1 MFFQPIFYNLKFS
14 VTQAINPHIQQPANK
29 FVEKAVSLP
38 SKKVKNSGAKLPKK
52 ILGKDISLHA
62 QPKTDMVVL
71 SSAKTKVQKTQNKT
85 NNSYGKNI
93 KKVLNKYFDNSD
105 VNADVNAEQ
114 QIARQENL
122 TSLVN
127 SYEKE
132 NLAQQRKNSFT
143 NETIKESRQKAIK
156 LMIDDGKEQL
166 AMFKEDAKQDNKLMA
181 NNIRKYYPEYVPNHE
196 EIVYNT
202 SKIYQ

>member
-71 SSAKTKVQKTQNKT
+71 SSAKTKVQKAQNKT

-93 KKVLNKYFDNSD
+93 KKVLDKYFDNSD
-105 VNADVNAEQ
+105 VNVEQ

-132 NLAQQRKNSFT
+132 NIARQRKNSFT
-143 NETIKESRQKAIK
+143 NETLKESRQNAIK
-156 LMIDDGKEQL
+156 LMTDYGKEQL
-166 AMFKEDAKQDNKLMA
+166 AMFKEDTKQNNKLMA
-181 NNIRKYYPEYVPNHE
+181 NDIRKYYPEYVPNHE

>member
-14 VTQAINPHIQQPANK
+14 VTQAINPHIQQPADK

-71 SSAKTKVQKTQNKT
+71 SSAKTKVQKAQNKT

-105 VNADVNAEQ
+105 VNAEQ

-132 NLAQQRKNSFT
+132 NIVRQRKKSRT
-143 NETIKESRQKAIK
+143 NETLKESRQNAIK
-156 LMIDDGKEQL
+156 LMTDYGKEQL
-166 AMFKEDAKQDNKLMA
+166 AMFKEDTKQNNKLMA
-181 NNIRKYYPEYVPNHE
+181 NDIRKYYPEYVPNHE

>member
-71 SSAKTKVQKTQNKT
+71 SSAKTKVQKAQNKT

-105 VNADVNAEQ
+105 VNAEQ

-132 NLAQQRKNSFT
+132 NIVRQRKKSRT
-143 NETIKESRQKAIK
+143 NETLKESRQNAIK
-156 LMIDDGKEQL
+156 LMTDYGKEQL
-166 AMFKEDAKQDNKLMA
+166 AMFKEVVKHDNRLMT
-181 NNIRKYYPEYVPNHE
+181 NDIKKHYPEYIPSHE

>member
-1 MFFQPIFYNLKFS
+1 MFVQPIFYNLKLS
-14 VTQAINPHIQQPANK
+14 VTQAINPHIQQSANK

-62 QPKTDMVVL
+62 QPKTDTVVL
-71 SSAKTKVQKTQNKT
+71 SSAKTNVQKAQNKT

-105 VNADVNAEQ
+105 VNAEQ

-132 NLAQQRKNSFT
+132 NIARQRKNSFT
-143 NETIKESRQKAIK
+143 NETLKESRQNAIK
-156 LMIDDGKEQL
+156 LMTDYGKEQL
-166 AMFKEDAKQDNKLMA
+166 AMFKEVVKHDNRLMT
-181 NNIRKYYPEYVPNHE
+181 NDIKKHYPEYIPSHE
-196 EIVYNT
+196 EIVDYT

>member
-38 SKKVKNSGAKLPKK
+38 SKKVKNSGVKLPKK

-105 VNADVNAEQ
+105 VNVEQ

-132 NLAQQRKNSFT
+132 NIVRQRKKSRT
-143 NETIKESRQKAIK
+143 NETLKESRQNALN
-156 LMIDDGKEQL
+156 LMINDAKEKL
-166 AMFKEDAKQDNKLMA
+166 AVFKEATKQDNELMA
-181 NNIRKYYPEYVPNHE
+181 NDIRKYYPEYVPNHE

>member
-1 MFFQPIFYNLKFS
+1 MFVQPIFYNLKFS
-14 VTQAINPHIQQPANK
+14 VTQAINPHIQQSANK
-29 FVEKAVSLP
+29 FVEKAISLP

-62 QPKTDMVVL
+62 QPKTDMVIL
-71 SSAKTKVQKTQNKT
+71 SSAKSKVQKVQNKT
-85 NNSYGKNI
+85 NNNIGKNI

-105 VNADVNAEQ
+105 VNSEK

-122 TSLVN
+122 TSLVI

-132 NLAQQRKNSFT
+132 NIVHQRKNSRT
-143 NETIKESRQKAIK
+143 NETLKEERQRAIRLMTNDAKERLNIFKESARE
-156 LMIDDGKEQL
+156 GK
-166 AMFKEDAKQDNKLMA
+166 KEMA
-181 NNIRKYYPEYVPNHE
+181 RDIRKNYPEYVPNHE
-196 EIVYNT
+196 EIVDNT

>member
-71 SSAKTKVQKTQNKT
+71 SSAKTKVQKAQNKT

-105 VNADVNAEQ
+105 VNAEQ

-122 TSLVN
+122 ASLVN

-132 NLAQQRKNSFT
+132 NIVRQRKKSRT
-143 NETIKESRQKAIK
+143 NETLKESRQNAIK
-156 LMIDDGKEQL
+156 LMTDYGKEQL
-166 AMFKEDAKQDNKLMA
+166 AMFKEDTKQNNKLMA
-181 NNIRKYYPEYVPNHE
+181 NDIRKYYPEYVPNHE

-202 SKIYQ
+202 SKIYH

>member
-62 QPKTDMVVL
+62 QPKTDTVVL
-71 SSAKTKVQKTQNKT
+71 SSAKTKVQKAQNKT

-93 KKVLNKYFDNSD
+93 KKVLDKYFDNSD
-105 VNADVNAEQ
+105 VNVEQ

-132 NLAQQRKNSFT
+132 NIARQRKKSRT
-143 NETIKESRQKAIK
+143 NETLKESRQNAIK
-156 LMIDDGKEQL
+156 LMTDYGKEQL
-166 AMFKEDAKQDNKLMA
+166 AMFKEDIKQDNKLMA
-181 NNIRKYYPEYVPNHE
+181 NDIRKYYPEYVPNHE

>member
-71 SSAKTKVQKTQNKT
+71 SSAKTKVQKAQNKT

-93 KKVLNKYFDNSD
+93 KKVLDKYFDNSD
-105 VNADVNAEQ
+105 VNVEQ

-132 NLAQQRKNSFT
+132 NIVRQRKKSRT
-143 NETIKESRQKAIK
+143 NETLKESRQNALN
-156 LMIDDGKEQL
+156 LMINDAKEKL
-166 AMFKEDAKQDNKLMA
+166 AVFKEATKQDNELMA
-181 NNIRKYYPEYVPNHE
+181 NDIRKYYPEYVPNHE
-196 EIVYNT
+196 KIVYNT

>member
-1 MFFQPIFYNLKFS
+1 MFVQPIFYNLKFS
-14 VTQAINPHIQQPANK
+14 VTQAINPHIQQSANK
-29 FVEKAVSLP
+29 FVEKAISLP

-62 QPKTDMVVL
+62 QPKTDMVIL
-71 SSAKTKVQKTQNKT
+71 SSAKSKVQKVQNKT
-85 NNSYGKNI
+85 NNNIGKNI

-105 VNADVNAEQ
+105 VNVEQ

-132 NLAQQRKNSFT
+132 NIVRQRKNSFT
-143 NETIKESRQKAIK
+143 NETLKESRQNAIK
-156 LMIDDGKEQL
+156 LMTDDGKEQL
-166 AMFKEDAKQDNKLMA
+166 AMFKEVVKHDNRLMA
-181 NNIRKYYPEYVPNHE
+181 NDIRKYYPEYIPSHE

>member
-62 QPKTDMVVL
+62 QPKTDTVVL
-71 SSAKTKVQKTQNKT
+71 SSAKTKVQKAQNKT

-93 KKVLNKYFDNSD
+93 KKVLDKYFDNSD
-105 VNADVNAEQ
+105 VNVEQ

-132 NLAQQRKNSFT
+132 NIARQRKNSFT
-143 NETIKESRQKAIK
+143 NETLKESRQNALN
-156 LMIDDGKEQL
+156 LMINDAKEKL
-166 AMFKEDAKQDNKLMA
+166 AVFKEATKQDNELMA
-181 NNIRKYYPEYVPNHE
+181 NDIRKYYPEYVPNHE

>member
-38 SKKVKNSGAKLPKK
+38 SKKVKNSAAKLPKK

-62 QPKTDMVVL
+62 QPKTDTVVL
-71 SSAKTKVQKTQNKT
+71 SSAKTKVQKAQNKT
-85 NNSYGKNI
+85 NNSYGKDI
-93 KKVLNKYFDNSD
+93 KKVLNKYFDNS
-105 VNADVNAEQ
+105 DVNAEQ

-122 TSLVN
+122 TSLVK

-132 NLAQQRKNSFT
+132 NILRQRKKSRT
-143 NETIKESRQKAIK
+143 NETLKESRQNAIK
-156 LMIDDGKEQL
+156 LMTDYGKEQL
-166 AMFKEDAKQDNKLMA
+166 AMFKEVVKHDNRLMT
-181 NNIRKYYPEYVPNHE
+181 NDIKKHYPEYIPSHE
-196 EIVYNT
+196 EIVYYT

>member
-1 MFFQPIFYNLKFS
+1 MFVQPIFYNLKFS
-14 VTQAINPHIQQPANK
+14 VTQAINPHIQQSANK
-29 FVEKAVSLP
+29 FVEKAISLP

-62 QPKTDMVVL
+62 QPKTDMVIL
-71 SSAKTKVQKTQNKT
+71 SSAKSKVQKVQNKT
-85 NNSYGKNI
+85 NNNIGKNI

-105 VNADVNAEQ
+105 VNSEK

-132 NLAQQRKNSFT
+132 SIVRQRKNSRT
-143 NETIKESRQKAIK
+143 NETLKEERQRAIRLMTNDAKERLNIFKESARE
-156 LMIDDGKEQL
+156 GK
-166 AMFKEDAKQDNKLMA
+166 KEMA
-181 NNIRKYYPEYVPNHE
+181 RDIRKNYPEYVLNHE
-196 EIVYNT
+196 EIVDNT

>member
-1 MFFQPIFYNLKFS
+1 M
-14 VTQAINPHIQQPANK
+14 
-29 FVEKAVSLP
+29 EKAVSLP
-38 SKKVKNSGAKLPKK
+38 SKKVKNSGAKFPKK

-71 SSAKTKVQKTQNKT
+71 SSAKTKVQKAQNKT

-105 VNADVNAEQ
+105 VNAEQ

-132 NLAQQRKNSFT
+132 NIVRQRKKSRT
-143 NETIKESRQKAIK
+143 NETLKESRQNAIK
-156 LMIDDGKEQL
+156 LMTDHGKEQL
-166 AMFKEDAKQDNKLMA
+166 AMFKEVVKHDNRLMA
-181 NNIRKYYPEYVPNHE
+181 NDIRKYYPEYIPSHE
-196 EIVYNT
+196 EIVDYT

>member
-71 SSAKTKVQKTQNKT
+71 SSAKTKVQKAQNKT

-93 KKVLNKYFDNSD
+93 KKVLDKYFDNS
-105 VNADVNAEQ
+105 DVNAEQ

-132 NLAQQRKNSFT
+132 NIARQRKNSFT
-143 NETIKESRQKAIK
+143 NETIKESRQSALK
-156 LMIDDGKEQL
+156 LMTN
-166 AMFKEDAKQDNKLMA
+166 DAKKQVARVKEVVKHDNRLMT
-181 NNIRKYYPEYVPNHE
+181 NDIKKHYPEYIPSHE
-196 EIVYNT
+196 EIVDYT

>member
-1 MFFQPIFYNLKFS
+1 MFVQPIFYNLKLS
-14 VTQAINPHIQQPANK
+14 VTQAINPHIQQSANK

-71 SSAKTKVQKTQNKT
+71 SSAKSKVQKVQNKT
-85 NNSYGKNI
+85 KNNNGKNI
-93 KKVLNKYFDNSD
+93 KNVLNKYFDNS
-105 VNADVNAEQ
+105 DVNAEQ

-132 NLAQQRKNSFT
+132 NIVRQRKNSRT
-143 NETIKESRQKAIK
+143 NETLKESRQNAIK
-156 LMIDDGKEQL
+156 LMTDYGKEQL
-166 AMFKEDAKQDNKLMA
+166 AMFKEVVKHDNRLMT
-181 NNIRKYYPEYVPNHE
+181 NDIKKHYPEYIPSHE
-196 EIVYNT
+196 EIVDYT

>member
-38 SKKVKNSGAKLPKK
+38 SKKVKNSGAKFPKK

-71 SSAKTKVQKTQNKT
+71 SSAKTKVQKAQNKT
-85 NNSYGKNI
+85 TNSYGKNI
-93 KKVLNKYFDNSD
+93 KKVLNKYFDNS
-105 VNADVNAEQ
+105 DVNAEQ

-132 NLAQQRKNSFT
+132 NIVRQRKKSRT
-143 NETIKESRQKAIK
+143 NETLKESRQNAIK
-156 LMIDDGKEQL
+156 LMTDHGKEQL
-166 AMFKEDAKQDNKLMA
+166 AMFKEVVKHDNRLMA
-181 NNIRKYYPEYVPNHE
+181 NDIRKYYPEYIPSHE
-196 EIVYNT
+196 EIVDYT

>member
-38 SKKVKNSGAKLPKK
+38 SKKVKNSAVKLPKK

-62 QPKTDMVVL
+62 QPKTDTVVL
-71 SSAKTKVQKTQNKT
+71 SSAKTNVQKAQNKT

-105 VNADVNAEQ
+105 VNAEQ

-132 NLAQQRKNSFT
+132 NIARQRKNSFT
-143 NETIKESRQKAIK
+143 NETIKESRQNAIK
-156 LMIDDGKEQL
+156 LMTDYGKEQL
-166 AMFKEDAKQDNKLMA
+166 AMFKEVVKHDNRLMA
-181 NNIRKYYPEYVPNHE
+181 NDIRKYYPEYIPSHE

>member
-38 SKKVKNSGAKLPKK
+38 SKKVKNSGAKFPKK

-71 SSAKTKVQKTQNKT
+71 SSAKTKVQKAQNKT
-85 NNSYGKNI
+85 TNSYGKNI
-93 KKVLNKYFDNSD
+93 KKVLNKYFDNS
-105 VNADVNAEQ
+105 DVNAEQ

-132 NLAQQRKNSFT
+132 NIVRQRKKSRT
-143 NETIKESRQKAIK
+143 NETLKESRQNAIK
-156 LMIDDGKEQL
+156 LMTDHGKERL
-166 AMFKEDAKQDNKLMA
+166 AMFKEVVKHDNRLMA
-181 NNIRKYYPEYVPNHE
+181 NDIKKHYPEYIPSHE
-196 EIVYNT
+196 EIVDYT

>member
-38 SKKVKNSGAKLPKK
+38 SKKIKNSGAKLPKK

-71 SSAKTKVQKTQNKT
+71 SSAKTKVQKAQNKT

-105 VNADVNAEQ
+105 VNAEQ

-132 NLAQQRKNSFT
+132 NIVRQRKKSRT
-143 NETIKESRQKAIK
+143 NETLKESRQNAIK
-156 LMIDDGKEQL
+156 LMTDDGKERL
-166 AMFKEDAKQDNKLMA
+166 AMFKEVVKHDNRLMA
-181 NNIRKYYPEYVPNHE
+181 NDIRKYYPEYIPSHE
-196 EIVYNT
+196 EIVDYT

>member
-1 MFFQPIFYNLKFS
+1 MFVQPIFYNLKFS
-14 VTQAINPHIQQPANK
+14 VTQAINPHIQQSANK
-29 FVEKAVSLP
+29 FVEKAISLP
-38 SKKVKNSGAKLPKK
+38 SKKVKNSGAKLSKK

-62 QPKTDMVVL
+62 QPKTDTVVL
-71 SSAKTKVQKTQNKT
+71 SSAKTKVQKVQNKT

-105 VNADVNAEQ
+105 VNAEQ

-132 NLAQQRKNSFT
+132 NIARQRKNSFT
-143 NETIKESRQKAIK
+143 NETIKESRQNAIK
-156 LMIDDGKEQL
+156 LMTDDGKEQL
-166 AMFKEDAKQDNKLMA
+166 AMFKEVVKHDNRLMT
-181 NNIRKYYPEYVPNHE
+181 NDIKKHYPEYIPSHE
-196 EIVYNT
+196 EIVDYT

>member
-62 QPKTDMVVL
+62 QPKTDTVVL
-71 SSAKTKVQKTQNKT
+71 SSAKTKVQKAQNKT

-105 VNADVNAEQ
+105 VNAEQ

-132 NLAQQRKNSFT
+132 NIARQRKNSFT
-143 NETIKESRQKAIK
+143 NETLKESRQNALN
-156 LMIDDGKEQL
+156 LMINDAKEKL
-166 AMFKEDAKQDNKLMA
+166 AVFKEATKQDNELMA
-181 NNIRKYYPEYVPNHE
+181 NDIRKYYPEYVPNHE

>member
-38 SKKVKNSGAKLPKK
+38 SKKVKNSGAKFPKK
-52 ILGKDISLHA
+52 ILRKDISLHA

-71 SSAKTKVQKTQNKT
+71 SSAKTKVQKAQNKT
-85 NNSYGKNI
+85 TNSYGKNI
-93 KKVLNKYFDNSD
+93 KKVLNKYFDNS
-105 VNADVNAEQ
+105 DVNAEQ

-132 NLAQQRKNSFT
+132 NIVRQRKKSRT
-143 NETIKESRQKAIK
+143 NETLKESRQNAIK
-156 LMIDDGKEQL
+156 LMTDDGKERL
-166 AMFKEDAKQDNKLMA
+166 AMFKEVVKHDNRLMA
-181 NNIRKYYPEYVPNHE
+181 NDIKKHYPEYIPSHE
-196 EIVYNT
+196 EIVDYT

>member
-38 SKKVKNSGAKLPKK
+38 SKKVKNSGVKLPKK

-71 SSAKTKVQKTQNKT
+71 SSAKTKVQKAQNKT

-93 KKVLNKYFDNSD
+93 KKVLDKYFDNSD
-105 VNADVNAEQ
+105 VNVEQ

-132 NLAQQRKNSFT
+132 NIVRQRKNSFT
-143 NETIKESRQKAIK
+143 NETLKESRQNAIK
-156 LMIDDGKEQL
+156 LMTDDGKEQL
-166 AMFKEDAKQDNKLMA
+166 AMFKEVVKHDNELMA
-181 NNIRKYYPEYVPNHE
+181 NDIRKYYPEYVPNHE

>member
-52 ILGKDISLHA
+52 ILGKDISLYA

-71 SSAKTKVQKTQNKT
+71 SSAKTKVQKAQNKT

-105 VNADVNAEQ
+105 VNAEQ

-132 NLAQQRKNSFT
+132 NIVRQRKNSFT
-143 NETIKESRQKAIK
+143 NETLKESRQNAIK
-156 LMIDDGKEQL
+156 LMTDDGKEQL
-166 AMFKEDAKQDNKLMA
+166 AMFKEVVKHDNELMA
-181 NNIRKYYPEYVPNHE
+181 NDIRKYYPEYVPNHE

>member
-1 MFFQPIFYNLKFS
+1 MFVQPIFYNLKFS
-14 VTQAINPHIQQPANK
+14 VTQAINPHIQQSANK
-29 FVEKAVSLP
+29 FVEKAISLP

-62 QPKTDMVVL
+62 QPKTDMLIL
-71 SSAKTKVQKTQNKT
+71 SSAKSKVQKVQNKT
-85 NNSYGKNI
+85 NNNIGKNI

-105 VNADVNAEQ
+105 VNSEK

-132 NLAQQRKNSFT
+132 NIVRQRKNSRT
-143 NETIKESRQKAIK
+143 NETLKEERQRAIRLMTNDAKERLNIFKESARE
-156 LMIDDGKEQL
+156 GK
-166 AMFKEDAKQDNKLMA
+166 KEMA
-181 NNIRKYYPEYVPNHE
+181 RDIRKNYPEYVPNHE
-196 EIVYNT
+196 EIVDNT

>member
-1 MFFQPIFYNLKFS
+1 MFVQPIFYNLKFS
-14 VTQAINPHIQQPANK
+14 VTQAINPHIQQSANK
-29 FVEKAVSLP
+29 FVEKAISLP

-62 QPKTDMVVL
+62 QPKTDMVIL
-71 SSAKTKVQKTQNKT
+71 SSAKSKVQKVQNKT
-85 NNSYGKNI
+85 NNNIGKNI

-105 VNADVNAEQ
+105 VNSEK

-132 NLAQQRKNSFT
+132 SIVRQRKNSRT
-143 NETIKESRQKAIK
+143 NETLKEERQRAIRLMTNDAKERLNIFKESAREGKKEMARDIK
-156 LMIDDGKEQL
+156 K
-166 AMFKEDAKQDNKLMA
+166 N
-181 NNIRKYYPEYVPNHE
+181 YPEYVPNHE
-196 EIVYNT
+196 EIVDNT

>member
-71 SSAKTKVQKTQNKT
+71 SSAKTKVQKAQNKT

-105 VNADVNAEQ
+105 VNVEQ

-132 NLAQQRKNSFT
+132 NIVRQRKNSFT
-143 NETIKESRQKAIK
+143 NETLKESRQNAIK
-156 LMIDDGKEQL
+156 LMTDDGKEQL
-166 AMFKEDAKQDNKLMA
+166 AMFKEVVKHDNELMA
-181 NNIRKYYPEYVPNHE
+181 NDIRKYYPEYVPNHE

>member
-71 SSAKTKVQKTQNKT
+71 SSAKTKVQKAQNKT

-105 VNADVNAEQ
+105 VNAEQ

-132 NLAQQRKNSFT
+132 NIARQRKKSRT
-143 NETIKESRQKAIK
+143 NETIKESRQNALN
-156 LMIDDGKEQL
+156 LMINDAKEKL
-166 AMFKEDAKQDNKLMA
+166 AVFKEATKQDNELMA
-181 NNIRKYYPEYVPNHE
+181 NDIRKYYPEYVPNHE

>member
-1 MFFQPIFYNLKFS
+1 M
-14 VTQAINPHIQQPANK
+14 
-29 FVEKAVSLP
+29 EKAVSLP
-38 SKKVKNSGAKLPKK
+38 SKKVKNSAAKLPKK

-62 QPKTDMVVL
+62 QPKTDTVVL
-71 SSAKTKVQKTQNKT
+71 SSAKTKVQKAQNKT

-105 VNADVNAEQ
+105 VNAEQ

-132 NLAQQRKNSFT
+132 NIAQQRKNSFT
-143 NETIKESRQKAIK
+143 NETIKESRQNAIK
-156 LMIDDGKEQL
+156 LMTDYGKEQL
-166 AMFKEDAKQDNKLMA
+166 AMFKEVVKHDNRLMT
-181 NNIRKYYPEYVPNHE
+181 NDIKKHYPEYVPNHE

>member
-105 VNADVNAEQ
+105 VNSDVNAEQ

-132 NLAQQRKNSFT
+132 NIVRQRKKSRT
-143 NETIKESRQKAIK
+143 NETLKESRQNAIK
-156 LMIDDGKEQL
+156 LMTDYGKEQL
-166 AMFKEDAKQDNKLMA
+166 AMFKEVVKHDNRLMT
-181 NNIRKYYPEYVPNHE
+181 NDIKKHYPEYIPSHE
-196 EIVYNT
+196 EIVDYT

>member
-71 SSAKTKVQKTQNKT
+71 SSAKTKVQKAQNKT

-105 VNADVNAEQ
+105 VNAEQ

-132 NLAQQRKNSFT
+132 NIARQRKNSFT
-143 NETIKESRQKAIK
+143 NETIKESRQNALK
-156 LMIDDGKEQL
+156 LMTNDAKEKL
-166 AMFKEDAKQDNKLMA
+166 AVFKEATKQDNELMA
-181 NNIRKYYPEYVPNHE
+181 NDIRKYYPEYVPNHE

>member
-62 QPKTDMVVL
+62 QPKTDTVVL
-71 SSAKTKVQKTQNKT
+71 SSAKTKVQKAQNKT
-85 NNSYGKNI
+85 NNSYGKDI

-105 VNADVNAEQ
+105 VNAEQ

-122 TSLVN
+122 TNLVN

-132 NLAQQRKNSFT
+132 NILRQRKKSRT
-143 NETIKESRQKAIK
+143 NETLKESRQNAIK
-156 LMIDDGKEQL
+156 LMTDYGKEQL
-166 AMFKEDAKQDNKLMA
+166 AMFKEVVKHDNRLMT
-181 NNIRKYYPEYVPNHE
+181 NDIKKHYPEYIPSHE

>member
-38 SKKVKNSGAKLPKK
+38 SKKVKNSGVKLPKK

-71 SSAKTKVQKTQNKT
+71 SSAKTKVQKAQNKT

-93 KKVLNKYFDNSD
+93 KKVLDKYFDNS
-105 VNADVNAEQ
+105 DVNAEQ

-132 NLAQQRKNSFT
+132 NIVRQRKNSFT
-143 NETIKESRQKAIK
+143 NETLKESRQNAIK
-156 LMIDDGKEQL
+156 LMTDDGKEQL
-166 AMFKEDAKQDNKLMA
+166 AMFKEVVKHDNELMA
-181 NNIRKYYPEYVPNHE
+181 NDIRKYYPEYVPNHE

>member
-71 SSAKTKVQKTQNKT
+71 SSAKTKVQKAQNKT

-105 VNADVNAEQ
+105 VNAEQ
-114 QIARQENL
+114 QVARQENL

-132 NLAQQRKNSFT
+132 NIVRQRKNSFT
-143 NETIKESRQKAIK
+143 NETIKESRQNALN
-156 LMIDDGKEQL
+156 LMINDAKEKL
-166 AMFKEDAKQDNKLMA
+166 AVFKEATKQDNELMA
-181 NNIRKYYPEYVPNHE
+181 NDIRKYYPEYVPNHE

>member
-62 QPKTDMVVL
+62 QPKTDTVVL
-71 SSAKTKVQKTQNKT
+71 SSAKTKVQKAQNKT

-105 VNADVNAEQ
+105 VNAEQ

-122 TSLVN
+122 ASLVN

-132 NLAQQRKNSFT
+132 NIVRQRKKSRT
-143 NETIKESRQKAIK
+143 NETLKESRQNALN
-156 LMIDDGKEQL
+156 LMINDAKEKL
-166 AMFKEDAKQDNKLMA
+166 AVFKEATKQDNELMA
-181 NNIRKYYPEYVPNHE
+181 NDIRKYYPEYVPNHE